1 MIAILDYGSGNLRSA
16 QRAFS
21 RSGKDVVVTSD
32 RTVCLEA
39 EGLVVPGVGA
49 FQSCMNGLKSVGGD
63 EIIRERKAKERPT
76 LGICIGMQI
85 FFSEGLEPSR
95 EHARSTQG
103 VGVWSGSVSRIEA
116 PVLPH
121 IGWNTVSPSP
131 GTELFRGIEGES
143 FYFVHSYAAK
153 ESVGKFP
160 SWSEYG
166 ERFLSAVEDGALS
179 ATQFHPEKSG
189 KAGLAFINNWT
200 RTL

>member
-1 MIAILDYGSGNLRSA
+1 M
-16 QRAFS
+16 
-21 RSGKDVVVTSD
+21 
-32 RTVCLEA
+32 EA

-49 FQSCMNGLKSVGGD
+49 FQSCMSGLLSVAGD
-63 EIIRERKAKERPT
+63 EIIRERHVKDRPT

-95 EHARSTQG
+95 ENPGSTEG

-121 IGWNTVSPSP
+121 MGWNTVMPATGS
-131 GTELFRGIEGES
+131 ELFHGVEGES

-153 ESVGKFP
+153 VSVGKYP

-166 ERFLSAVEDGALS
+166 ERFLSALEDGAFS

-189 KAGLAFINNWT
+189 EAGLALIKNWT
-200 RTL
+200 RSL

>member
-1 MIAILDYGSGNLRSA
+1 M
-16 QRAFS
+16 
-21 RSGKDVVVTSD
+21 
-32 RTVCLEA
+32 EA

-63 EIIRERKAKERPT
+63 QIIRERVAKERPT

-95 EHARSTQG
+95 EISGSTPG
-103 VGVWSGSVSRIEA
+103 VGVWPGSVSRIA
-116 PVLPH
+116 ARVLPH
-121 IGWNTVSPSP
+121 IGWNTVLPSP

-189 KAGLAFINNWT
+189 KAGLALINNWT